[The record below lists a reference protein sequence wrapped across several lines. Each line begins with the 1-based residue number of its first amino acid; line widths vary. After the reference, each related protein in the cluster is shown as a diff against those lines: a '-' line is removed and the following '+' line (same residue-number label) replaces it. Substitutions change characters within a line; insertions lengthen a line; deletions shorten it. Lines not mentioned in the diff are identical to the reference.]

1 MLSSRKRAAAYF
13 KYLRPSVAHTPILP
27 RALDTVKFWSIISL
41 YSVIIFVRF
50 NRTPID
56 TQSLPDS
63 YPTIT
68 AKEGQRWDERG
79 GILSEQHLLQLRER
93 IIDIF
98 RKSGMVQEIVRTA
111 GSQCVIEVLGHGI
124 DKRRDGH
131 LNVILLPVH
140 SGIAIDTFLLMKEAI
155 GSLDTFFGKHNIYKK
170 DSPRPSL

>member
-79 GILSEQHLLQLRER
+79 AFYPNNIFSNCER
-93 IIDIF
+93 ASLMSSAN
-98 RKSGMVQEIVRTA
+98 RAWS
-111 GSQCVIEVLGHGI
+111 
-124 DKRRDGH
+124 KR
-131 LNVILLPVH
+131 
-140 SGIAIDTFLLMKEAI
+140 
-155 GSLDTFFGKHNIYKK
+155 
-170 DSPRPSL
+170 

>member
-1 MLSSRKRAAAYF
+1 M
-13 KYLRPSVAHTPILP
+13 
-27 RALDTVKFWSIISL
+27 
-41 YSVIIFVRF
+41 IIFVRF

-93 IIDIF
+93 IIDVVG
-98 RKSGMVQEIVRTA
+98 KSGMVQEIVRTTRC
-111 GSQCVIEVLGHGI
+111 QRVIEVLGHSI

-131 LNVILLPVH
+131 LDVILLPIH

-170 DSPRPSL
+170 DSPRPSLGGRVMENNDLLY